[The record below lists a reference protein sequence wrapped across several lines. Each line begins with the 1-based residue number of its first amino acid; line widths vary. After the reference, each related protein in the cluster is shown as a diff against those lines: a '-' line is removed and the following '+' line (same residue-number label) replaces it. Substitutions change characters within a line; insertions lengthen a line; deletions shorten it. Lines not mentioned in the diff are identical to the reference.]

1 MYDDTVLRIIAARIL
16 HAIEILL
23 NLKSKKPNEMKR
35 TASDRPTNRL
45 SDGFETQTFTYT
57 RTHPP
62 RPYTP
67 TMLTALNATGEWV
80 QTEKKLGKRE
90 GAQKTR
96 IKKNEIANF
105 FSRVILMSAVD
116 NMARV

>member
-1 MYDDTVLRIIAARIL
+1 
-16 HAIEILL
+16 
-23 NLKSKKPNEMKR
+23 MKR

-45 SDGFETQTFTYT
+45 SDGFETQTFEYT
-57 RTHPP
+57 H
-62 RPYTP
+62 TP
-67 TMLTALNATGEWV
+67 TETVHTNNVTALNETGEWV
-80 QTEKKLGKRE
+80 QTEKKLGERE